1 MCVCAFVFY
10 ILSAHFLRNPTW
22 GLGFLSSRM
31 FVPPAKACAAFF
43 SRFHLSCFFHLSF
56 SLSHTPHKPA
66 VASPWSFRACL
77 VEWPRL
83 YCSYK
88 NTCLHCMLLLF
99 FTFTTSPLA
108 AWQILCKIL
117 VLQQKYEAAEKSHT
131 CLFDEKKV
139 TIAVYICTLPN
150 IEICN

>member
-1 MCVCAFVFY
+1 MVVSGFSRDSLALHPQPVESWVLVGFGCSLHFGFQPHFQCVCAFVFY

-22 GLGFLSSRM
+22 SLGFLSSRM

-43 SRFHLSCFFHLSF
+43 FSHFHLSCFFHLSF

-66 VASPWSFRACL
+66 VASLWSFRACL

-108 AWQILCKIL
+108 A
-117 VLQQKYEAAEKSHT
+117 
-131 CLFDEKKV
+131 
-139 TIAVYICTLPN
+139 
-150 IEICN
+150 